1 MKDTEIYNRWVT
13 VYREMITWD
22 AIVKYQIGKPISEMT
37 RAGNAL
43 KLAYLKG
50 MEFALGE
57 ILGYPSTRG
66 IMCFSQLINT
76 LDDTVRIEIL
86 DEEFSKNGVRLLK
99 LHDRKVKRTFS
110 YITKDGKSVLKIIL
124 EGKNNEEVQ
133 KN

>member
-22 AIVKYQIGKPISEMT
+22 AIVKYQIGKPISEIT

-43 KLAYLKG
+43 KLAYFKG

-66 IMCFSQLINT
+66 IGM
-76 LDDTVRIEIL
+76 
-86 DEEFSKNGVRLLK
+86 
-99 LHDRKVKRTFS
+99 
-110 YITKDGKSVLKIIL
+110 
-124 EGKNNEEVQ
+124 NEETYKREIAQ
-133 KN
+133 IEDELK

>member
-1 MKDTEIYNRWVT
+1 MKDTEFYKRWVK

-22 AIVKYQIGKPISEMT
+22 AIVKYQAGKPISEIT

-66 IMCFSQLINT
+66 IGMNEETYKREIA
-76 LDDTVRIEIL
+76 RIE
-86 DEEFSKNGVRLLK
+86 DELK
-99 LHDRKVKRTFS
+99 
-110 YITKDGKSVLKIIL
+110 
-124 EGKNNEEVQ
+124 
-133 KN
+133 

>member
-22 AIVKYQIGKPISEMT
+22 AIVKYQIGKPISEIT

-66 IMCFSQLINT
+66 IGM
-76 LDDTVRIEIL
+76 
-86 DEEFSKNGVRLLK
+86 
-99 LHDRKVKRTFS
+99 
-110 YITKDGKSVLKIIL
+110 
-124 EGKNNEEVQ
+124 NEETYKREIEQ
-133 KN
+133 IEDEIK

>member
-37 RAGNAL
+37 RAENAL

-66 IMCFSQLINT
+66 IGM
-76 LDDTVRIEIL
+76 
-86 DEEFSKNGVRLLK
+86 
-99 LHDRKVKRTFS
+99 
-110 YITKDGKSVLKIIL
+110 
-124 EGKNNEEVQ
+124 NEETYKREIAQ
-133 KN
+133 IEDEIK

>member
-22 AIVKYQIGKPISEMT
+22 AIVKYKTGKPISEIT
-37 RAGNAL
+37 RAGNTL

-66 IMCFSQLINT
+66 IGM
-76 LDDTVRIEIL
+76 
-86 DEEFSKNGVRLLK
+86 
-99 LHDRKVKRTFS
+99 
-110 YITKDGKSVLKIIL
+110 
-124 EGKNNEEVQ
+124 NEETYKREIAQ
-133 KN
+133 IEDELK

>member
-1 MKDTEIYNRWVT
+1 MKDTEIYKRWRK

-22 AIVKYQIGKPISEMT
+22 AIVKYQMGKPISEIT

-66 IMCFSQLINT
+66 IGM
-76 LDDTVRIEIL
+76 
-86 DEEFSKNGVRLLK
+86 
-99 LHDRKVKRTFS
+99 
-110 YITKDGKSVLKIIL
+110 
-124 EGKNNEEVQ
+124 NEETYKREIAQ
-133 KN
+133 IEDEIK

>member
-22 AIVKYQIGKPISEMT
+22 AIVKYQIGKPISEIT

-66 IMCFSQLINT
+66 IVM
-76 LDDTVRIEIL
+76 
-86 DEEFSKNGVRLLK
+86 
-99 LHDRKVKRTFS
+99 
-110 YITKDGKSVLKIIL
+110 
-124 EGKNNEEVQ
+124 NEETYKREIAQ
-133 KN
+133 IEDEIK